1 MSPDNTAKA
10 GGTPGGPFEIR
21 SEARGPHW
29 IAWIVRAGSDKPDS
43 RGKPDSPES
52 PDTPNNPYRP
62 YRPYRGIVLVAAT
75 REDAEA
81 RARQF
86 AEQSSY

>member
-1 MSPDNTAKA
+1 MSPVT
-10 GGTPGGPFEIR
+10 GTFEIR

-29 IAWIVRAGSDKPDS
+29 IAWIVRSDHPGRPD
-43 RGKPDSPES
+43 RPDQ
-52 PDTPNNPYRP
+52 
-62 YRPYRGIVLVAAT
+62 PYRGIVLVAAT
-75 REDAEA
+75 QADAEA

>member
-1 MSPDNTAKA
+1 MAPDHLPTAPA
-10 GGTPGGPFEIR
+10 RSGGSFEIR

-29 IAWIVRAGSDKPDS
+29 IAWIVRDEPDPTNRTDAPAAAG
-43 RGKPDSPES
+43 
-52 PDTPNNPYRP
+52 
-62 YRPYRGIVLVAAT
+62 RPYRGIVLVAAT